1 MNDSTLSPG
10 GVVRETPEAGAGMS
24 PVPASPGLSL
34 EEHRCRYPAPP
45 VSRLRPPPGPKA
57 KPVEVGTLEDRV
69 LAQLRSRGGKQG
81 YTELRRAL
89 KVGTDVMSETLARM
103 LADGQVQRERV
114 QGGWRWV
121 AP

>member
-1 MNDSTLSPG
+1 MSESPF
-10 GVVRETPEAGAGMS
+10 RTIEA
-24 PVPASPGLSL
+24 
-34 EEHRCRYPAPP
+34 HRCRYPDPP
-45 VSRLRPPPGPKA
+45 VSRPRPAAGPKA

-89 KVGTDVMSETLARM
+89 KVSTEAMTDVLARM

-121 AP
+121 APTCLA